1 MGAPRRRKPR
11 RTGITRRQFL
21 IRAGA
26 GAAALSVLPALPG
39 CGRSDSV
46 VGDSLTENPFKHGVA
61 SGDPMTDRVILW
73 TRITAPVNEAV
84 PVTYIVTS
92 DPELK
97 NVVTRGTAKATPERD
112 YTLKVDAAGLQP
124 FTTYY
129 YQFTVGHFTSPIGRT
144 RTLPTGSLERLRFG
158 VVVCSSYAHGLFNAY
173 RRVAERADLDF
184 VLHLGDYIYEY
195 SSGADGHEVYGT
207 FRTYEPPHEILTLQ
221 DYRLRH
227 AQYKRDADLQELHRQ
242 HPMINIWDDHEFA
255 DNAYKDGAVNHGEK
269 GFDEGPWSVRV
280 ANALQAYYD
289 WMPTREPHDK
299 TNPRRDNRSLVFG
312 DLAELILLEER
323 VGARDKQLA
332 GNVPPEIVNQL
343 LPPLASLLPV
353 SPFLQTG
360 DYTDPNRT
368 MLGNDEEAWLIDRL
382 RTSNS
387 RWKLLGQGVMFAQL
401 KILGFPNALGT
412 SIYLNSDQW
421 DGYAPARDRIFNAL
435 KGDATNPKID
445 NVVVLTGDIHCSW
458 GNDLTPDPNNP
469 LEGAGGYNSLN
480 GNGSLAVEYVCTS
493 ITSPG
498 LGELA
503 PIQDVLRVSNPHI
516 KYVELSKQG
525 YMVMDVTPERVLGEW
540 WYIDTIT
547 APSNKQSFGTAFQVT
562 PGSNHL
568 VAASQSMPKE
578 NPPPLAG

>member
-11 RTGITRRQFL
+11 RQGITRRQFL

-26 GAAALSVLPALPG
+26 GAAMFGAMPMLPG
-39 CGRSDSV
+39 CGRSDPV
-46 VGDSLTENPFKHGVA
+46 VGDTLIENPFKHGVA
-61 SGDPMTDRVILW
+61 SGDPMSDRVILW
-73 TRITAPVNEAV
+73 TRITAPVTAPV
-84 PVTYIVTS
+84 PVSYVVAS
-92 DPELK
+92 DPEMK
-97 NVVTRGTAKATPERD
+97 NVVSKGLANATAERD
-112 YTLKVDAAGLQP
+112 YTLKVDAQGLQP

-129 YQFTVGHFTSPIGRT
+129 YQFTVGHFSSPIGRT
-144 RTLPTGSLERLRFG
+144 RTLPTGSPERLRFG
-158 VVVCSSYAHGLFNAY
+158 VVVCSSLAHGLFNAY

-221 DYRLRH
+221 DYRMRH

-255 DNAYKDGAVNHGEK
+255 DNAYKDGAVNHNEN

-299 TNPRRDNRSLVFG
+299 TMPRRDNRSLVFG

-323 VGARDKQLA
+323 VGARDKQLP
-332 GNVPPEIVNQL
+332 GNVPPEVL
-343 LPPLASLLPV
+343 LNLVPPLASALPV
-353 SPFLQTG
+353 GPFTQTG
-360 DYTDPNRT
+360 DYADATRT
-368 MLGNDEEAWLIDRL
+368 MLGDDEEAWLIGRL
-382 RTSNS
+382 RNSAS

-401 KILGFPNALGT
+401 KVLGAPNALGT

-435 KGDATNPKID
+435 KGDGTNAKVD
-445 NVVVLTGDIHCSW
+445 NVVVLTGDIHSSW
-458 GNDLTPDPNNP
+458 GNDLTPDPNNL
-469 LEGAGGYNSLN
+469 LESAGGYNALN

-498 LGELA
+498 LEQLA
-503 PIQDVLRVSNPHI
+503 PVQDVLRLNNPHI
-516 KYVELSKQG
+516 KYVDLAKKG
-525 YMVMDVTPERVLGEW
+525 YMVMDVTPERVQGEW

-547 APSNKQSFGTAFQVT
+547 APSNKQSFGTALQVVA
-562 PGSNHL
+562 GSNHL
-568 VAASQSMPKE
+568 VAATQSTPKD

>member
-26 GAAALSVLPALPG
+26 GAAAFSALPLLPG

-46 VGDSLTENPFKHGVA
+46 AGENLTDNPFKHGVA

-73 TRITAPVNEAV
+73 TRITAPVTEAV
-84 PVTYIVTS
+84 PVTYVVAS

-97 NVVTRGTAKATPERD
+97 HVVTHGVAKATPEHD

-129 YQFTVGHFTSPIGRT
+129 YQFSVGDFTSPMGRT
-144 RTLPTGSLERLRFG
+144 RTLPTGSPERLRFG
-158 VVVCSSYAHGLFNAY
+158 VVVCASYAHGLFNAY

-195 SSGADGHEVYGT
+195 SSGADGHEVYGD
-207 FRTYEPPHEILTLQ
+207 FRAYEPPHEILTLQ
-221 DYRLRH
+221 DYRMRH
-227 AQYKRDADLQELHRQ
+227 AQYKRDPDLQELHRQ

-269 GFDEGPWSVRV
+269 GFDEGAWSVRV

-312 DLAELILLEER
+312 DLAELVLLEER

-332 GNVPPEIVNQL
+332 GNVPPEVVTQL
-343 LPPLASLLPV
+343 LPQLATALPV
-353 SPFLQTG
+353 TPFTQTG
-360 DYTDPNRT
+360 DYTDPSRT

-401 KILGFPNALGT
+401 KILGVPNALGA

-435 KGDATNPKID
+435 KGDATNAKVD

-458 GNDLTPDPNNP
+458 GCDLTPDPNNP
-469 LEGAGGYNSLN
+469 IDSAGGYNALN

-498 LGELA
+498 LDELA
-503 PIQDVLRVSNPHI
+503 PIQDVLRVTNPHI
-516 KYVELSKQG
+516 KYVELSKKG

-540 WYIDTIT
+540 WYIDTIS
-547 APSNKQSFGTAFQVT
+547 APSSTQSFGTAFEVT

-568 VAASQSMPKE
+568 VAAGQSAPKD
-578 NPPPLAG
+578 NPPPLAV